1 MDIIQTKLPGVLLIE
16 PDIYQDSRGFFLESY
31 HTQRYQQLGEM
42 TGFVQENHSL
52 SCYGTIRGLHAQV
65 RRAQAKLVRV
75 IEGEIF
81 DVAVDIRRG
90 SPTFG
95 RWAAAALSAVNRRQY
110 FIPTGF
116 AHGFATT
123 SYSAQVEYKCT
134 EYYDPTDE
142 IVILWNDPEIGIPW
156 PIQKPVLSAKDTS
169 APTLRHTHHL
179 LPHFE
184 TTRPPEL
191 ASDQIF

>member
-65 RRAQAKLVRV
+65 RRAQAKLIRV

-81 DVAVDIRRG
+81 DVAVDIRLN

-110 FIPTGF
+110 FIPAGF

-156 PIQKPVLSAKDTS
+156 PVQEPVLSDKDNN
-169 APTLRHTHHL
+169 APTLQHIHHL
-179 LPHFE
+179 LPRFE
-184 TTRPPEL
+184 TTRPLEP